1 MKGKAYYPR
10 TCPLPLSGGEVMAD
24 DSEIEARRQALKER
38 VQAQIQAS
46 REAKEERKLT
56 AASELVVDESD
67 LNAAIE
73 EANQDF
79 NEHMASLNKANAS
92 QLRTLAASL
101 ILVGSIL
108 GMASGGLILQGN
120 PAELMNSF
128 SLLDDDETV
137 DVSGIAL
144 ETDGAAI
151 SGVEVELLSYESQ
164 DITGVTTTDENGY
177 FWFKT
182 IDITELQLTFT
193 LDGHKTVERIFI
205 PDGAQIRPVTMHL
218 GNETVVENEIQSSDG
233 WNSEDAVA
241 LSTAVGVLTVLT
253 GLVGVQAAVGA
264 RRAKRYRRTQYLAGV
279 ALFSRGL
286 IIFGPAMIL
295 AGMVMLMIS
304 KDQFEDVGGE

>member
-1 MKGKAYYPR
+1 
-10 TCPLPLSGGEVMAD
+10 MAD

-46 REAKEERKLT
+46 REAKEERELT

-67 LNAAIE
+67 LIAAIE

-128 SLLDDDETV
+128 SLLGDDETV

-151 SGVEVELLSYESQ
+151 SGVEVELMSYEGQ
-164 DITGVTTTDENGY
+164 DIIGVTTTDENGY

>member
-1 MKGKAYYPR
+1 
-10 TCPLPLSGGEVMAD
+10 MAD

-46 REAKEERKLT
+46 REAKDERELT

-128 SLLDDDETV
+128 SLLGDDETV

-151 SGVEVELLSYESQ
+151 SGVEVELMSYEGQ
-164 DITGVTTTDENGY
+164 DIIGVTTTDENGY

-218 GNETVVENEIQSSDG
+218 CNETVVENEIQSSDG

>member
-1 MKGKAYYPR
+1 
-10 TCPLPLSGGEVMAD
+10 MAD

-46 REAKEERKLT
+46 REAKEERELT

-128 SLLDDDETV
+128 SLLGDDETV

-151 SGVEVELLSYESQ
+151 SGVEVELLSYEGQ
-164 DITGVTTTDENGY
+164 DIIGVTTTDENGY

-218 GNETVVENEIQSSDG
+218 GNETVIENEIQSSDG

>member
-1 MKGKAYYPR
+1 
-10 TCPLPLSGGEVMAD
+10 MAD

-46 REAKEERKLT
+46 RDAKEERELT

-128 SLLDDDETV
+128 SLLGDDETV

-151 SGVEVELLSYESQ
+151 SGVEVELMSYEGQ
-164 DITGVTTTDENGY
+164 DIIGVTTTDENGY

>member
-1 MKGKAYYPR
+1 
-10 TCPLPLSGGEVMAD
+10 MAD

-46 REAKEERKLT
+46 REAKEERELT

-128 SLLDDDETV
+128 SLLGDDETV

-151 SGVEVELLSYESQ
+151 SGVEVELLSYEGQ
-164 DITGVTTTDENGY
+164 DIIGVTTTDENGY

-218 GNETVVENEIQSSDG
+218 GNETVIENEIQSSDG

-295 AGMVMLMIS
+295 AGMIMLMIS

>member
-1 MKGKAYYPR
+1 
-10 TCPLPLSGGEVMAD
+10 MAD

-46 REAKEERKLT
+46 REAKEERELT

-128 SLLDDDETV
+128 SLLGDDETV

-151 SGVEVELLSYESQ
+151 SGVEVELLSYEGQ
-164 DITGVTTTDENGY
+164 DIIGVTTTDENGY

-295 AGMVMLMIS
+295 AGMIMLMIS

>member
-1 MKGKAYYPR
+1 
-10 TCPLPLSGGEVMAD
+10 MAD

-46 REAKEERKLT
+46 REAKEERELT

-128 SLLDDDETV
+128 SLLGDDETV

-151 SGVEVELLSYESQ
+151 SGVEVELMSYEGQ
-164 DITGVTTTDENGY
+164 DIIGVTTTDENGY

-279 ALFSRGL
+279 ALISRGL

>member
-1 MKGKAYYPR
+1 
-10 TCPLPLSGGEVMAD
+10 MAD

-46 REAKEERKLT
+46 REAKEERELT

-128 SLLDDDETV
+128 SLLGDDETV
-137 DVSGIAL
+137 DVSGIAI

-151 SGVEVELLSYESQ
+151 SGVEVELMSYEGQ
-164 DITGVTTTDENGY
+164 DIIGVTTTDENGY

-241 LSTAVGVLTVLT
+241 LSTAVGVLTVIT

>member
-1 MKGKAYYPR
+1 
-10 TCPLPLSGGEVMAD
+10 MAD

-46 REAKEERKLT
+46 REAKEERELT

-128 SLLDDDETV
+128 SLLGDDETV

-151 SGVEVELLSYESQ
+151 SGVEVELMSYEGQ
-164 DITGVTTTDENGY
+164 DIIGVTTTDENGY

-295 AGMVMLMIS
+295 AGMIMLMIS

>member
-1 MKGKAYYPR
+1 
-10 TCPLPLSGGEVMAD
+10 MAD

-46 REAKEERKLT
+46 REAKEERELT

-128 SLLDDDETV
+128 SLLGDDETV

-151 SGVEVELLSYESQ
+151 SGVEVELMSYEGQ
-164 DITGVTTTDENGY
+164 DIIGVTTTDENGY

-218 GNETVVENEIQSSDG
+218 GNETVIENEIQSSDG

>member
-1 MKGKAYYPR
+1 
-10 TCPLPLSGGEVMAD
+10 MAD

-46 REAKEERKLT
+46 REAKEERELT

-128 SLLDDDETV
+128 SLLGDDETV

-151 SGVEVELLSYESQ
+151 SGVEVELMSYEGQ
-164 DITGVTTTDENGY
+164 DIIGVTTTDENGY

-218 GNETVVENEIQSSDG
+218 GNETVVENEIRSSDG

>member
-1 MKGKAYYPR
+1 
-10 TCPLPLSGGEVMAD
+10 MAD

-46 REAKEERKLT
+46 REAKEERELT

-128 SLLDDDETV
+128 SLLGDDETV

-151 SGVEVELLSYESQ
+151 SGVEVELMSYEGQ
-164 DITGVTTTDENGY
+164 DIIGVTTTDENGY

-218 GNETVVENEIQSSDG
+218 GNETVVENEIRSSDG
-233 WNSEDAVA
+233 WNSEDAVS

>member
-1 MKGKAYYPR
+1 
-10 TCPLPLSGGEVMAD
+10 MAD

-46 REAKEERKLT
+46 REAKEERALT

-67 LNAAIE
+67 LKAAIE

-128 SLLDDDETV
+128 SLLGDDETV

-151 SGVEVELLSYESQ
+151 SGVEVELMSYEGQ
-164 DITGVTTTDENGY
+164 DIIGVTTTDENGY